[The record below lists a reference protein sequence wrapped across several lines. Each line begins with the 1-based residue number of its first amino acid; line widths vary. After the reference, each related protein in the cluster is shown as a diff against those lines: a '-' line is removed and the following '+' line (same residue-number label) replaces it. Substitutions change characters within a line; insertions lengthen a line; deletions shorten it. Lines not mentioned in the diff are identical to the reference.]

1 MPNRRYLTSRAW
13 QNVRTNAQLSVS
25 ILEGKGTLMPPFRDH
40 LKAEQVKALLAYL
53 RRFGPTQAPT
63 DQGSNASDF
72 EEQFRQL
79 EQELASLRKQLDE
92 LNKKAAKP

>member
-1 MPNRRYLTSRAW
+1 M
-13 QNVRTNAQLSVS
+13 
-25 ILEGKGTLMPPFRDH
+25 
-40 LKAEQVKALLAYL
+40 
-53 RRFGPTQAPT
+53 
-63 DQGSNASDF
+63 SDF